1 MNPLSKDI
9 HTFTKYYGSD
19 QIPFVRSGA
28 IQENTSQVTGEIG
41 NRKDTTQYGMFGILY
56 YFCMYVLYILARSV
70 LDYRG

>member
-28 IQENTSQVTGEIG
+28 IQENTSQVTWEIPG
-41 NRKDTTQYGMFGILY
+41 TEKDIVGILLRDDGRHGRDDHTIGVY
-56 YFCMYVLYILARSV
+56 
-70 LDYRG
+70 

>member
-28 IQENTSQVTGEIG
+28 IQENTSQVTGEIPG
-41 NRKDTTQYGMFGILY
+41 TEKDIVGSS
-56 YFCMYVLYILARSV
+56 AA
-70 LDYRG
+70 